1 LARINAPATTG
12 AVDTKPEYASEKGT
26 MAVSAPRRQ
35 SAVIPS
41 AIAIGAGLVAFLILI
56 QRFESRR
63 DALLVAFASAAV
75 TAVLF
80 AVWATWVRRHAI
92 SRHLTGPLLGQIP
105 HDTNSST
112 FATPDSEIAGAYA
125 AAARELEARTIGQVV
140 LVTGAVPGQGASRT
154 ALNLAAAATR
164 AGRRV
169 VLVDG
174 DPTRNGLSRFG
185 RTGASPGLAELAR
198 GESDLADASRIWAI
212 EEDRRLP
219 FIPAGEGDLPIGVNG
234 ADPVADAV
242 DRLTSWA
249 DLVLIDVPPL
259 GWNSSGR
266 PLAVHAD
273 GAVLVVTENSD
284 PEAIS
289 RTSNTLD
296 EAGAPVIGF
305 VVNRANTHV
314 LHHTPLW
321 RRTLWRS
328 LATLLISLL
337 VFVGWN
343 AYQIWESWQNV
354 ERDELDVPAAQA
366 LLPVPASGITTR
378 EVIPEQSATA
388 VTSAPVPES
397 AFQSFLVVGSDE
409 GGARADVIILAL
421 FPADDSDPVML
432 SLPRDLYLPNRCGST
447 YSRINATLRGCGA
460 DVNGP
465 TLLALTVE
473 DFTGISIDHFAL
485 FDFDGFERIIDAVGG
500 VEICVDRPVR
510 DQKSSLDLPAG
521 CTNARGAQALA
532 WVRSRST
539 EEQVN
544 GTWRAIQGINDLTRN
559 ERQQDVILAMFS
571 KLKQFDSPSQLA
583 AIVESLT
590 NEFVLDD
597 QLGVGDAISLAWSLR
612 TLNPDRITRL
622 AIPVR
627 DFTTE
632 AGSRVLLPTDS
643 FASILGA
650 ARPELAAE
658 AL

>member
-1 LARINAPATTG
+1 MAASAR
-12 AVDTKPEYASEKGT
+12 
-26 MAVSAPRRQ
+26 RRQ

-41 AIAIGAGLVAFLILI
+41 ALAIGAGLVTFLILI
-56 QRFESRR
+56 QRFESRS
-63 DALLVAFASAAV
+63 DALLVAAGSALV
-75 TAVLF
+75 TAIFF
-80 AVWATWVRRHAI
+80 AAWAVWVRRHAI
-92 SRHLTGPLLGQIP
+92 SGQLTGPLLGQIP
-105 HDTNSST
+105 HDTNTST
-112 FATPDSEIAGAYA
+112 FATPDSEVAGAYA
-125 AAARELEARTIGQVV
+125 AAARELEARTSGQVV
-140 LVTGAVPGQGASRT
+140 LVTGAVPGQGTSRT

-219 FIPAGEGDLPIGVNG
+219 FIPSGEGDLPLAVNG
-234 ADPVADAV
+234 TDPVADAV

-259 GWNSSGR
+259 GWNSSGQ

-273 GAVLVVTENSD
+273 GAVLVVTENSEPD
-284 PEAIS
+284 AIAK
-289 RTSNTLD
+289 TADTLD
-296 EAGAPVIGF
+296 EVGAPVIGF
-305 VVNRANTHV
+305 VVNRANAHV
-314 LHHTPLW
+314 LHHTPVW
-321 RRTLWRS
+321 RRTLWRA
-328 LATLLISLL
+328 LTTLLISLL

-343 AYQIWESWQNV
+343 AYQIWDSWQNV

-366 LLPVPASGITTR
+366 LLPIPATGITTP
-378 EVIPEQSATA
+378 EIIPEQSATA

-421 FPADDSDPVML
+421 FPAGDGDPVML

-447 YSRINATLRGCGA
+447 YSRINATLRGCGT

-473 DFTGISIDHFAL
+473 DFTGIQVDHFAL

-510 DQKSSLDLPAG
+510 DTKSLLDLPAG
-521 CTNARGAQALA
+521 CTNASGAQALA

-539 EEQVN
+539 QEQVD
-544 GTWRAIQGINDLTRN
+544 GIWRSMRGVNDLTRN
-559 ERQQDVILAMFS
+559 ERQQDVILAMFA
-571 KLKQFDSPSQLA
+571 KLKRFDSPSQLA
-583 AIVESLT
+583 GIVESLT
-590 NEFVLDD
+590 NEFTLDD

-612 TLNPDRITRL
+612 SLNPDRITRL
-622 AIPVR
+622 SIPVR

-632 AGSRVLLPTDS
+632 DGSRVLLPTDS
-643 FASILGA
+643 FASILEA

>member
-1 LARINAPATTG
+1 
-12 AVDTKPEYASEKGT
+12 
-26 MAVSAPRRQ
+26 MAVSARRRQ

-41 AIAIGAGLVAFLILI
+41 ALAVAAGLVTFMILI
-56 QRFESRR
+56 QRFESRSE
-63 DALLVAFASAAV
+63 ALLVAAGSALV
-75 TAVLF
+75 TAFLF
-80 AVWATWVRRHAI
+80 AAWAVWVRRHAI
-92 SRHLTGPLLGQIP
+92 SRQLTGPLLGQIP
-105 HDTNSST
+105 HDTNTST
-112 FATPDSEIAGAYA
+112 FATPDSEVAGAYA
-125 AAARELEARTIGQVV
+125 AAARELEARTSGQVV
-140 LVTGAVPGQGASRT
+140 LVTGAVPGQGTSRT

-198 GESDLADASRIWAI
+198 GESDLANASRIWAI

-219 FIPAGEGDLPIGVNG
+219 FIPSGEGDLPRAVNG
-234 ADPVADAV
+234 TDPVADAV

-259 GWNSSGR
+259 GWNSSGQ

-273 GAVLVVTENSD
+273 GAVLVVTEHSE
-284 PEAIS
+284 PEAIAK
-289 RTSNTLD
+289 TADTLD
-296 EAGAPVIGF
+296 EVGAPIIGF
-305 VVNRANTHV
+305 VVNRANAHV
-314 LHHTPLW
+314 LHQTPVW
-321 RRTLWRS
+321 RRTLWRA
-328 LATLLISLL
+328 LTTLLISLL

-354 ERDELDVPAAQA
+354 ERDEFDVPAAQA
-366 LLPVPASGITTR
+366 LLPIPATGITTV

-388 VTSAPVPES
+388 VTSARVPES

-421 FPADDSDPVML
+421 FPAGDADPVML

-447 YSRINATLRGCGA
+447 YSRINATLRGCGTE
-460 DVNGP
+460 VNGP

-473 DFTGISIDHFAL
+473 DFTGIQVDHFAL

-500 VEICVDRPVR
+500 VEVCVDRPVR
-510 DQKSSLDLPAG
+510 DPKSSLDLGAG
-521 CTNARGAQALA
+521 CTNASGAQALA

-539 EEQVN
+539 QEQVN
-544 GTWRAIQGINDLTRN
+544 GTWRSMRGVNDLTRN

-571 KLKQFDSPSQLA
+571 KLKRFDSPSQLA
-583 AIVESLT
+583 GIVKSLT
-590 NEFVLDD
+590 DEFTLDD

-612 TLNPDRITRL
+612 SLNPDRITRL
-622 AIPVR
+622 SIPVR

-632 AGSRVLLPTDS
+632 DGSRVLLPTDS
-643 FASILGA
+643 FASILEA

>member
-1 LARINAPATTG
+1 MAAKARRRQG
-12 AVDTKPEYASEKGT
+12 AV
-26 MAVSAPRRQ
+26 V
-35 SAVIPS
+35 PS
-41 AIAIGAGLVAFLILI
+41 AIAIGAGLVTFLILI
-56 QRFESRR
+56 QRFESRSE
-63 DALLVAFASAAV
+63 ALLVAIASAAV
-75 TAVLF
+75 TAIVF
-80 AVWATWVRRHAI
+80 AGWAVWVRRHAI
-92 SRHLTGPLLGQIP
+92 SRQLTGPLLGQIP
-105 HDTNSST
+105 HDTNTST
-112 FATPDSEIAGAYA
+112 FATPDSEVAGAYA
-125 AAARELEARTIGQVV
+125 AAARELEAMTSGQVV
-140 LVTGAVPGQGASRT
+140 LVTGAVPGQGTSRT

-219 FIPAGEGDLPIGVNG
+219 FIPSGEGDLPQAVNG
-234 ADPVADAV
+234 TDPVADAV

-273 GAVLVVTENSD
+273 GAVMVVTEHSEPD
-284 PEAIS
+284 AI
-289 RTSNTLD
+289 TKTADTLD
-296 EAGAPVIGF
+296 EVGAPVIGF
-305 VVNRANTHV
+305 VVNRANAHV
-314 LHHTPLW
+314 MHHTPVW

-328 LATLLISLL
+328 LATLLISL
-337 VFVGWN
+337 VAFIGWN

-366 LLPVPASGITTR
+366 LLPIPATGITTP

-388 VTSAPVPES
+388 VTSAPVPEA

-409 GGARADVIILAL
+409 GGARADVIIVAL
-421 FPADDSDPVML
+421 FPAGDADPVML
-432 SLPRDLYLPNRCGST
+432 SLPRDLYLPNRCGNT
-447 YSRINATLRGCGA
+447 YSRINATLRGCGS

-465 TLLALTVE
+465 TLLALAVE
-473 DFTGISIDHFAL
+473 DFTGIPVDHFAL

-500 VEICVDRPVR
+500 VEICVNRPVR
-510 DQKSSLDLPAG
+510 DLKSDLDLPAG
-521 CTNARGAQALA
+521 CTNAAGAQALA

-539 EEQVN
+539 EELRN
-544 GTWRAIQGINDLTRN
+544 GAWRSIRGVNDLTRN

-571 KLKQFDSPSQLA
+571 KLKRFDSPSQLA

-590 NEFVLDD
+590 NEFTLDD

-612 TLNPDRITRL
+612 SLDPDGITRL
-622 AIPVR
+622 VIPVR
-627 DFTTE
+627 DFTTDD
-632 AGSRVLLPTDS
+632 GSRVLLPTDS
-643 FASILGA
+643 FASILEA